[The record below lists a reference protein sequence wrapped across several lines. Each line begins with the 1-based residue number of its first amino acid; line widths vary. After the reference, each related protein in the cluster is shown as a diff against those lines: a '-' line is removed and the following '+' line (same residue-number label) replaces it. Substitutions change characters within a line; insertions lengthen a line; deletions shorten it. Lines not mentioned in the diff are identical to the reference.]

1 MSTTHNKVT
10 VLYVDDEQGNLSGFR
25 SNFRREFNVL
35 TAQSGEEA
43 LKLIAEHEVHVVI
56 SDQRMP
62 GMEGADLLARVRE
75 LNPRAVRMLMT
86 AYADVQAVIDAVNKG
101 NIFGYATKPYDPADL
116 RIRIEQAASL
126 AIARSEA
133 DRTNARYKQVFEAA
147 GDPIFLVDGKA
158 CIVQANGATERLLGA
173 TQGSLIGKNFLELL
187 EHRRDLVTILREHR
201 KGGDMINLDIS
212 LRGAAGR
219 VVDCLLTA
227 NCIGQDLGGAL
238 LYQAVLKDITDRKQ
252 EELRLQKLNADLDK
266 RVVMR
271 TRQLREAIDDLASFS
286 YSVAHDLRSP
296 LKNMLALAGMLNES
310 APPEEALAPRIAS
323 NAGRMLDLVD
333 DLLRFA
339 LTNRTSLLRSEIN
352 LLDVVKEVVS
362 QTVRP
367 EKQAAVELEIDQ
379 DLLVNADSAMLKVL
393 FTNLIG
399 NALKF
404 TRDKTDATVTVACA
418 RELNA
423 HHITVSDNGI
433 GFDTTAGVDVFAAF
447 KRMHRTDQFEGSGIG
462 LSIVQ
467 RIVAKHG
474 GEVWAVSAPG
484 EGCTIHVRLPI
495 TPAEDNALPFEERA

>member
-1 MSTTHNKVT
+1 MSTTNSKVT

-43 LKLIAEHEVHVVI
+43 LKLIEEQEVHVVI

-62 GMEGADLLARVRE
+62 GMEGADLLARVRD
-75 LNPRAVRMLMT
+75 LQPRAVRMLMT

-133 DRTNARYKQVFEAA
+133 DRTNARYKQIFEAA
-147 GDPIFLVDGKA
+147 GDPIFLVDAKA

-173 TQGSLIGKNFLELL
+173 SQGSLIGKNFLDLL
-187 EHRRDLVTILREHR
+187 EHRRDLVTVLREHR

-212 LRGAAGR
+212 LRGTGGR

-227 NCIGQDLGGAL
+227 NCIGQDLAGDM

-252 EELRLQKLNADLDK
+252 EELRLQKLNTDLDR
-266 RVVMR
+266 RVGMR

-296 LKNMLALAGMLNES
+296 LKNMLALTGMLNEQG
-310 APPEEALAPRIAS
+310 PREEALAPRIAS

-339 LTNRTSLLRSEIN
+339 LTNRTSLQRGEVHLAE
-352 LLDVVKEVVS
+352 LVGEVVAQS
-362 QTVRP
+362 VPGDRQRAVRLL
-367 EKQAAVELEIDQ
+367 VEPTA
-379 DLLVNADSAMLKVL
+379 LVNADGAMLKVM

-404 TRDKTDATVTVACA
+404 TRDKAEAVVTVACTK
-418 RELNA
+418 ELNA
-423 HHITVSDNGI
+423 HHITVCDNGI
-433 GFDTTAGVDVFAAF
+433 GFDTSAGVDVFAAF

-474 GEVWAVSAPG
+474 GEVWAESSPG
-484 EGCTIHVRLPI
+484 QGCTIHVRLPI
-495 TPAEDNALPFEERA
+495 TPVDDSALPFEERA